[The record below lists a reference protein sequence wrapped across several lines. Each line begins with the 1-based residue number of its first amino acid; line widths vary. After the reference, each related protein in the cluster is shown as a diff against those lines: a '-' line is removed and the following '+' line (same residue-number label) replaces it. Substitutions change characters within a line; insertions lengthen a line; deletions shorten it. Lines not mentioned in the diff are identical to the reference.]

1 MLEKSGVP
9 LALALLRQS
18 RSLIRF
24 SLRSSAHPQGFE
36 ARGQIRDRE
45 REREQVTARTN
56 GFWGQIA
63 ISLRSEAKHPK
74 GGPKAR
80 GICALTPKTPVS
92 VPAPPLAP
100 EPVRAEPVEA
110 LRCVQI
116 GLTAMF
122 RHRSAATPTT
132 RSPDLQAKP
141 DA

>member
-9 LALALLRQS
+9 LELASLRQS

-56 GFWGQIA
+56 GFWGQSA

-74 GGPKAR
+74 GGPQAR
-80 GICALTPKTPVS
+80 GICALTPKKPAPVP
-92 VPAPPLAP
+92 VPPLAP

-110 LRCVQI
+110 LFSI
-116 GLTAMF
+116 HTSLTAMF
-122 RHRSAATPTT
+122 RHYSVATPTT
-132 RSPDLQAKP
+132 RSQHPQAKP